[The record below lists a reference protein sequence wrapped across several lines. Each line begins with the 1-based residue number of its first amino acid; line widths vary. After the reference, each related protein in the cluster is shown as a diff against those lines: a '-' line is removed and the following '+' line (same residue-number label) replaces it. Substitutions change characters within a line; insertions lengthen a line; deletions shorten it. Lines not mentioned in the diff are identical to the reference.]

1 MKIKRIQVYTI
12 PLLLALSLTA
22 CIDDAYDLS
31 DIDSTVGVKV
41 NDLVVPLKLDAIT
54 LQNLFDIEENSQIKE
69 INGEYAILEEGS
81 FESNSINI
89 PSFKIPAPEI
99 DPISETLDLV
109 LYGMGDSQ
117 LTFTNKSP
125 HISIPDDFCLFDAEI
140 PETSSSF
147 NISAQNIDSALVKI
161 DEIGANFIIELFI
174 SFSGLDSILN
184 SVELENL
191 VIELP
196 KGLKATASN
205 DGNYNPSTGLLT
217 YSKLIISDSNFQK
230 KLTLSVSSIDANEAG
245 MKLSNG
251 ELLLETSYSIS
262 GRLAIYGRNLKK
274 PVDTDKLLNLK
285 QTTYLLN
292 VKFPDDD
299 IEVVDFT
306 GDIRYRY
313 KGIDAS
319 PIIIDDLPNLL
330 VQEGTDIRIVNPQI
344 YLSINNPLYND
355 YQLYATGGIE
365 LIPTPK
371 SDITFETNLMFDR
384 AINQFCLSPTS
395 PEEMYL
401 EGFTFVEFSNL
412 GDILSGDQLPS
423 KIDIEVVNPE
433 VPQQT
438 VHNFVLG
445 QSFETVKGSY
455 TFYTPLALTNE
466 AQIHYID
473 TINGWSDEEL
483 DRLKVDRLD
492 INAKVESNVPVGFKV
507 IAYPIDKSG
516 NEITKNG
523 QPIEAI
529 LQSIGADGETN
540 DMLPAIANTNV
551 VIEIDGPLIEIDGII
566 LKAILSGAEGNKAL
580 KPNQKIKFTDI
591 QLKVTGE
598 YINEF

>member
-1 MKIKRIQVYTI
+1 MKIKRILVYTI
-12 PLLLALSLTA
+12 SLLLALSLTA

-31 DIDSTVGVKV
+31 DIDSTVGIKV

-109 LYGMGDSQ
+109 SYDMGDSQ

-125 HISIPDDFCLFDAEI
+125 LISIPDDFCLFDAEI
-140 PETSSSF
+140 PETSASF
-147 NISAQNIDSALVKI
+147 NISVQNIDSALVKV
-161 DEIGANFIIELFI
+161 DEIGTNFIIELFI

-245 MKLSNG
+245 MELSNG

-285 QTTYLLN
+285 RTTYLLN

>member
-1 MKIKRIQVYTI
+1 MKIKRILVYTI
-12 PLLLALSLTA
+12 SLLLALSLTA

-31 DIDSTVGVKV
+31 DIDSTVGIKV

-109 LYGMGDSQ
+109 SYGMGDSQ

-125 HISIPDDFCLFDAEI
+125 YISIPDDFCLFDAEI
-140 PETSSSF
+140 PETSASF

-205 DGNYNPSTGLLT
+205 DGNYNSSTGLLT

-245 MKLSNG
+245 MELSNG
-251 ELLLETSYSIS
+251 KLLLETSYSIS

-384 AINQFCLSPTS
+384 ATNQFCLSPTP
-395 PEEMYL
+395 PEKMYL

-540 DMLPAIANTNV
+540 DMLQAIANTNV